1 MPASKK
7 PCRSDKP
14 SIKDRWS
21 PTEGAFFE
29 VGELVPEE
37 YAPSSLPGK
46 IRKRRTKFEAKQPE
60 ILSTAELISSLNQ
73 IWDSASNLAIFKQQA
88 NLDRNNC
95 VSQKEDILVNL
106 GREENGLG
114 SISADS
120 KYFCVDLGTASQP
133 SPVRKPN
140 FEFVKV
146 TKKMSMFDSCNE
158 NINNSIYQGIL
169 CCGTDSSNES
179 WKRKGLAAVG
189 FSYEFGNVYK
199 WMREMIPAGLQYYAN
214 VPHEAENKKIGK
226 YCIANGRSSDL
237 GGCISAEQT
246 SPTDNL
252 LIETAEPYSHCTKS
266 EDSSI
271 SHDTISFLSTRGT
284 ASLCSDYFLTDV
296 QETKADCCVSRTFNS
311 NLCADYHISSILASC
326 NSTYKECQHLSDGNE
341 YFENERRQPKVFSE
355 EDESRKEGHLTAS
368 EKPQYAFAKQEH
380 AFAGAF
386 AGIFVSLCLHPVDT
400 VKTVVQS
407 CRVEEK
413 SICYIGRSII
423 SERGLTGLYRG
434 IASNIASSAPIS
446 ALYTFTYESVKGAL
460 LPLFPKEYH
469 SLAHCMAGGCAS
481 VATSFIFTPSERIKQ
496 QMQVG
501 VHYENCWNALVGI
514 LKKGGLPSLYTGWGA
529 VLCRNVP
536 HSIIKFYTYETLKR
550 VMLTSMQSS
559 AQPNTLQT
567 LVCGALAGSTAAL
580 FTTPFDVVK
589 TRLQTQIPGSSSQYK
604 SVYHALQDIR
614 TCEGLKG
621 LYRGL
626 IPRLVMYMSQ
636 GALFFASYEFFK
648 QLFSLEVPHLSTQ
661 QKHQENKD
669 DSPSQLPSP
678 STSISTAKHHH
689 RHQGGTVCTPNC

>member
-37 YAPSSLPGK
+37 YAPSFLPGK
-46 IRKRRTKFEAKQPE
+46 NRKRRTKFEAKQPE

-73 IWDSASNLAIFKQQA
+73 IWDSASNLAIFKQQTI
-88 NLDRNNC
+88 LDRKNC
-95 VSQKEDILVNL
+95 LSQNEDILVNL
-106 GREENGLG
+106 GREENGMG

-120 KYFCVDLGTASQP
+120 KYFCVKLGTASQP

-146 TKKMSMFDSCNE
+146 TKKISMFDSCNE

-169 CCGTDSSNES
+169 RCGTDSSNES

-214 VPHEAENKKIGK
+214 APEAENKK
-226 YCIANGRSSDL
+226 S
-237 GGCISAEQT
+237 
-246 SPTDNL
+246 
-252 LIETAEPYSHCTKS
+252 
-266 EDSSI
+266 
-271 SHDTISFLSTRGT
+271 
-284 ASLCSDYFLTDV
+284 
-296 QETKADCCVSRTFNS
+296 
-311 NLCADYHISSILASC
+311 
-326 NSTYKECQHLSDGNE
+326 
-341 YFENERRQPKVFSE
+341 
-355 EDESRKEGHLTAS
+355 
-368 EKPQYAFAKQEH
+368 
-380 AFAGAF
+380 
-386 AGIFVSLCLHPVDT
+386 
-400 VKTVVQS
+400 
-407 CRVEEK
+407 
-413 SICYIGRSII
+413 
-423 SERGLTGLYRG
+423 GLTGLYRG

-589 TRLQTQIPGSSSQYK
+589 TRLQTQ
-604 SVYHALQDIR
+604 VYNRYVLFIWAPALVSLQNL
-614 TCEGLKG
+614 GK
-621 LYRGL
+621 
-626 IPRLVMYMSQ
+626 
-636 GALFFASYEFFK
+636 
-648 QLFSLEVPHLSTQ
+648 FS
-661 QKHQENKD
+661 
-669 DSPSQLPSP
+669 
-678 STSISTAKHHH
+678 
-689 RHQGGTVCTPNC
+689 